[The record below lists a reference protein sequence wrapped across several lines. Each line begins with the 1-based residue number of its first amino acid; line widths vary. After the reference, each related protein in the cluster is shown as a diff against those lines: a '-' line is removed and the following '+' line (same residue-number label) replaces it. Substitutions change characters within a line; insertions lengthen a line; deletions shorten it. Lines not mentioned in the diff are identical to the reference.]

1 MSEDKGDCIELD
13 ISKFFLINYSKANIH
28 FGPDSQILRDK
39 VRDVRTSSK
48 RLHTQGHKLGRLI
61 AGRQTEVT
69 EPCIHPV
76 EK

>member
-1 MSEDKGDCIELD
+1 MVYNNFLTISEDKGDCIELD

-48 RLHTQGHKLGRLI
+48 RLHTQGHKLNARDKRL
-61 AGRQTEVT
+61 A
-69 EPCIHPV
+69 
-76 EK
+76 